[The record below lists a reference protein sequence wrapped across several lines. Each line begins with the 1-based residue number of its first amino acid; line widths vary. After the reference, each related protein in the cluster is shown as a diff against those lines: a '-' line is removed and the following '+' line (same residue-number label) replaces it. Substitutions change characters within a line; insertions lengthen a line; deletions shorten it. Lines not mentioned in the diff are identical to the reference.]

1 MQETFEEVD
10 CGAQG
15 RAWKYIEREPQ
26 DLQRQL
32 LKNALF
38 FSDPIASHLFPL
50 PNSLAFQLP
59 FPALLSSSSMS
70 FCCACIALGLTKA
83 LFGPLY
89 WNFPLG
95 QRLTATQDAEND

>member
-59 FPALLSSSSMS
+59 FPALLSSSSTS
-70 FCCACIALGLTKA
+70 FCCVCIALGLTKA
-83 LFGPLY
+83 LFVAFVLEFSTG
-89 WNFPLG
+89 
-95 QRLTATQDAEND
+95 AETHRHPRC